1 MSKLKLI
8 RLIRMNLNRLF
19 NIRFLKMKDGIFIYG
34 NVPSSKNSKV
44 WTGKMLV
51 SSKGVYRY
59 KRQAIRQF
67 EAHRNKFLKAAANK
81 PLPLFVK
88 FTFYSE
94 THQRFDF
101 NNISQIVCDMMVLC
115 KWIEDDSYKFLVP
128 VFNPEV
134 IIDKRNPGVKIEIL

>member
-1 MSKLKLI
+1 MSRLKVSSLI
-8 RLIRMNLNRLF
+8 QMDLSRLF
-19 NIRFLKMKDGIFIYG
+19 KKRRLKMNNGIFIHG

-51 SSKGVYRY
+51 SSGRVYRY
-59 KRQAIRQF
+59 KKQAQIQF
-67 EAHRNKFLKAAANK
+67 EAHRNKFIKVAAK
-81 PLPLFVK
+81 KSLPLFVK
-88 FTFYSE
+88 FTFFRE

-134 IIDKRNPGVKIEIL
+134 IIDKSNPGVKIEIV

>member
-1 MSKLKLI
+1 MSRLKVNSLNRMELSRLFKKR
-8 RLIRMNLNRLF
+8 RLI
-19 NIRFLKMKDGIFIYG
+19 MKNGIFIHG

-51 SSKGVYRY
+51 SSGIVYRY
-59 KRQAIRQF
+59 KKHTLIQY
-67 EAHRNKFLKAAANK
+67 EAHRNKFTKAAAK
-81 PLPLFVK
+81 KSLPLFVK
-88 FTFYSE
+88 FTFFRV

-134 IIDKRNPGVKIEIL
+134 VIDRINPGVRIEIV

>member
-1 MSKLKLI
+1 MSRLKVSS
-8 RLIRMNLNRLF
+8 LIRMDLSRLF
-19 NIRFLKMKDGIFIYG
+19 KKRRLKMNNGIFIHG

-51 SSKGVYRY
+51 SSGLVYRY
-59 KRQAIRQF
+59 KKHTFIQF
-67 EAHRNKFLKAAANK
+67 EAHRNKFIKAAAK
-81 PLPLFVK
+81 KSLPLFVK
-88 FTFYSE
+88 FTFFRE

-134 IIDKRNPGVKIEIL
+134 IIDKNNPGVKIEIL

>member
-1 MSKLKLI
+1 MNRLKLFS
-8 RLIRMNLNRLF
+8 RIRMDLNRLF
-19 NIRFLKMKDGIFIYG
+19 KIGSYRMKDGIFIYG

-59 KRQAIRQF
+59 KRQAIKQF
-67 EAHRNKFLKAAANK
+67 EAHRNKFLKAAAKK
-81 PLPLFVK
+81 PLPLLVK
-88 FTFYSE
+88 FTFFRE

-115 KWIEDDSYKFLVP
+115 KWIEDDSYKYLVP

-134 IIDKRNPGVKIEIL
+134 IIDKRNPGVKIQIL

>member
-1 MSKLKLI
+1 
-8 RLIRMNLNRLF
+8 MNN
-19 NIRFLKMKDGIFIYG
+19 GIFIHG

-51 SSKGVYRY
+51 SSGRVYRY
-59 KRQAIRQF
+59 KKQAQIQF
-67 EAHRNKFLKAAANK
+67 EAHRNKFIKVAAK
-81 PLPLFVK
+81 KSLPLFVK
-88 FTFYSE
+88 FTFFRE

-134 IIDKRNPGVKIEIL
+134 IIDKSNPGVKIEIV